1 MARRH
6 VASGKNSVSFEL
18 TGDIKAQLDAYADK
32 VKATFR
38 PACFAGA
45 TVLYDEM
52 RLRAPVES
60 GGLRDA
66 IYRYRLRE
74 DLMDFESVFFI
85 GVNHIKAPH
94 WHFFELGTRKMAARP
109 FIRPTYDA
117 KIKQAAERAKEVIR
131 ERLK

>member
-1 MARRH
+1 MA
-6 VASGKNSVSFEL
+6 SKNTISFEM
-18 TGDIKAQLDAYADK
+18 TGDIKSQLEAYADK
-32 VKATFR
+32 VKDTFR

-52 RLRAPVES
+52 RTRAPVES
-60 GGLRDA
+60 GGLKNA
-66 IYRYRLRE
+66 IFRYRLKE
-74 DLMDFESVFFI
+74 NNNDEAVFFI